1 MSGTAHAKLSGSAY
15 RLRLSSVAEHPP
27 NWRDAQR
34 IRTLIRHPNEPSK
47 STVPKMHDQNDA
59 CADHALIRG
68 VGHSLVPISKV
79 HVYPRYHRRHRSD
92 EIGIGGMAKCRLELG
107 KIDAP
112 TFWPT
117 SSFTGESAM
126 TITSMPTEEC
136 SEQERVVRPVKN
148 AGNGGFK
155 LLTATLK
162 RRALKRNLKNQK
174 PRSRVVTSGTESD
187 V

>member
-1 MSGTAHAKLSGSAY
+1 
-15 RLRLSSVAEHPP
+15 
-27 NWRDAQR
+27 
-34 IRTLIRHPNEPSK
+34 
-47 STVPKMHDQNDA
+47 MHVQTDA
-59 CADHALIRG
+59 CAHHALIRG
-68 VGHSLVPISKV
+68 LGNSLVPTSKV
-79 HVYPRYHRRHRSD
+79 HVCPRYHHRHRSD
-92 EIGIGGMAKCRLELG
+92 KIGIGGMTKCRLECTEVRPPQFG

-148 AGNGGFK
+148 AGIGGLK

-162 RRALKRNLKNQK
+162 RRTLKRNLKNQK
-174 PRSRVVTSGTESD
+174 PRSSPGVVTAGTESEF
-187 V
+187 

>member
-1 MSGTAHAKLSGSAY
+1 M
-15 RLRLSSVAEHPP
+15 
-27 NWRDAQR
+27 
-34 IRTLIRHPNEPSK
+34 
-47 STVPKMHDQNDA
+47 
-59 CADHALIRG
+59 
-68 VGHSLVPISKV
+68 SKV
-79 HVYPRYHRRHRSD
+79 HVYPRYHRRRSD
-92 EIGIGGMAKCRLELG
+92 EIGIGGMAKCRLERTEVRPPQLG

-174 PRSRVVTSGTESD
+174 PRSRVVTSGAESD